1 MNLEDKKN
9 ILRGMISDFEGMY
22 ATKEEMKAYT
32 DAMKSFVYH
41 STKTGEET
49 LELMNFYEYCLT
61 LLLSE

>member
-9 ILRGMISDFEGMY
+9 VLRGMITDFDGMY
-22 ATKEEMKAYT
+22 STKEEMKAYT

-41 STKTGEET
+41 STKTGEEQ

-61 LLLSE
+61 LLIEE